1 MQLGK
6 KYVFHR
12 AKRIGKSLNQKKSI
26 ALNVLYIPQNREKVR
41 HAYISKYN
49 STRENKVI
57 LLMIT
62 DGENG
67 IILPQKICL
76 HSLKE

>member
-1 MQLGK
+1 MGQCDCEK
-6 KYVFHR
+6 KTFSVTQKELEKFLV
-12 AKRIGKSLNQKKSI
+12 KKKSI
-26 ALNVLYIPQNREKVR
+26 ALNVLYIPHNREKVR
-41 HAYISKYN
+41 HVYISKHN

-67 IILPQKICL
+67 IILL
-76 HSLKE
+76 

>member
-1 MQLGK
+1 MRLRK
-6 KYVFHR
+6 KNVFRH
-12 AKRIGKSLNQKKSI
+12 AKRIGKIFSQKSI
-26 ALNVLYIPQNREKVR
+26 ALNVLYIPHNREKVR
-41 HAYISKYN
+41 HAYISKHN

-67 IILPQKICL
+67 IILL
-76 HSLKE
+76 

>member
-1 MQLGK
+1 MGQCDCGK
-6 KYVFHR
+6 KTFSVTQKELEKFWL
-12 AKRIGKSLNQKKSI
+12 KKKSI
-26 ALNVLYIPQNREKVR
+26 ALNVLYIPHNREKVR
-41 HAYISKYN
+41 HAYISKHN

-67 IILPQKICL
+67 IILP
-76 HSLKE
+76 

>member
-1 MQLGK
+1 MRLRK
-6 KYVFHR
+6 KNVFRH
-12 AKRIGKSLNQKKSI
+12 AKRIGKIFSQKKSI
-26 ALNVLYIPQNREKVR
+26 ALNVLYIPHNREKVR
-41 HAYISKYN
+41 HAYISKHN

-67 IILPQKICL
+67 IILL
-76 HSLKE
+76 